1 MIISRNG
8 DNRWDTALEYK
19 RGGASLILS
28 TTISGEDEC
37 KTGRNLPV
45 IGYWQLGTIP
55 LQPARLRGRRH
66 QVSSDASLRGVL
78 KGVARERC
86 GSQGTP
92 FRRVLST
99 TISGDDM
106 TASWKRTSHL
116 WLAGIPSGLRSSLRG
131 VLKDVMRER
140 CGSQGTPFRRVL
152 SKTISGRDTSTKPV
166 ETYQSFMAGGLCMC
180 P

>member
-28 TTISGEDEC
+28 TSISGEDEC

-55 LQPARLRGRRH
+55 LQPARLRGTRH
-66 QVSSDASLRGVL
+66 QVSSDAPFRGVL
-78 KGVARERC
+78 KGVTRERC

-99 TISGDDM
+99 TISGGDM
-106 TASWKRTSHL
+106 TAKL
-116 WLAGIPSGLRSSLRG
+116 
-131 VLKDVMRER
+131 
-140 CGSQGTPFRRVL
+140 GTH
-152 SKTISGRDTSTKPV
+152 
-166 ETYQSFMAGGLCMC
+166 QSFVAGGHPSRTEIFLTGCIEGRHARTVRL
-180 P
+180 PRNTIP